1 MKRLRSIIVLMLL
14 QLSFVASALAG
25 DFDWLNNLNV
35 RAEAD
40 SSGFR
45 YQLSSR
51 FRVGDAEVK
60 TVIGNVDRKA
70 DAYMVLRLSELSGKP
85 VKKVLKVYRKK
96 HKKGWGVIAKKLG
109 IKPGST
115 EFHALKSGHDLGNGK
130 GNGKGNAFG
139 KEKGNSQGKGNGN
152 GKGNG
157 KDKGKGNK

>member
-1 MKRLRSIIVLMLL
+1 MKKLIVLSVVLLL
-14 QLSFVASALAG
+14 QMSVMTSASAG

-60 TVIGNVDRKA
+60 AVIGNVDRKA

-85 VKKVLKVYRKK
+85 VKKVLSIYKKK

-109 IKPGST
+109 IKPGSS

-130 GNGKGNAFG
+130 GNGKGNSFG
-139 KEKGNSQGKGNGN
+139 KGKGNGN
-152 GKGNG
+152 GNG
-157 KDKGKGNK
+157 KANKEGKGKK